1 VALLGSMG
9 AALEPRA
16 IVIKSA
22 CMRKLASQL
31 CSWTELWQKNRL
43 KQA

>member
-1 VALLGSMG
+1 MAR

-31 CSWTELWQKNRL
+31 RSFTEIWL
-43 KQA
+43 KERADTRRAR